1 MMCAMTGASMKLRM
15 PARVIGINTSRA
27 KNKHATITTP
37 ISKVLSTDEY
47 EFMFSYKRGAI
58 PVGSLKGDCA
68 PCHGAGGAG
77 AKGYPNLVDNKWLWG
92 GKLDDIAQTITHGA
106 RAGDD
111 AGRQGSM
118 PAFGREGLLKPDEI
132 STVADYVRSLS
143 GLKTELGADLARG
156 GKIFAD
162 NCAVCHGPQGKGNRE
177 RARRT

>member
-1 MMCAMTGASMKLRM
+1 
-15 PARVIGINTSRA
+15 
-27 KNKHATITTP
+27 
-37 ISKVLSTDEY
+37 
-47 EFMFSYKRGAI
+47 MFSYKRGAI

-68 PCHGAGGAG
+68 PSHGAGGAG

-106 RAGDD
+106 RAGDA

-143 GLKTELGADLARG
+143 GLKTELGADLARD

-162 NCAVCHGPQGKGNRE
+162 NCAVCHGPRSFPAFSQPEICPGVHPSARRSTTKVR
-177 RARRT
+177 RARSRSISASRRLRN